1 MPSVVSMTDPTNR
14 FTDRVQNYVRYRP
27 GYPPAVVSWLTA
39 ECGLT
44 ADAVVADIGSG
55 TGLLAKLFLENGNR
69 VFGVEPNQAMR
80 EAGEEL
86 LRPFVRFVSV
96 AARAEMTTLPPASVD
111 FVTAGQ
117 AFHWFDYAVVA
128 QEFRRIV
135 RPGGWVVLIWNERL
149 VDATP
154 FLADY
159 ERLLLTYGTDY
170 AQVDHRRVRPDLLR
184 QLFGE
189 DMRRAQFENQQVF
202 DYAALEGRLLSSS
215 YAPLAGQPG
224 YAPMLTELRAL
235 FDAHQVD
242 GHVVFLYRTE
252 ATGFRL

>member
-1 MPSVVSMTDPTNR
+1 MTDPTNR
-14 FTDRVQNYVRYRP
+14 FTNRVENYVRYRP
-27 GYPPAVVSWLTA
+27 GYPPAVVTWLAA

-55 TGLLAKLFLENGNR
+55 TGLLARLFLENGNR
-69 VFGVEPNQAMR
+69 VLGVEPNQAMR

-86 LRPFVRFVSV
+86 LRPFARFESV
-96 AARAEMTTLPPASVD
+96 AARAEATTLPAASVD

-117 AFHWFDYAVVA
+117 AFHWFDYAAAA
-128 QEFRRIV
+128 QEFRRIL
-135 RPGGWVVLIWNERL
+135 RPGGWVVLVWNERL
-149 VDATP
+149 VDVTP
-154 FLADY
+154 FLAGY

-170 AQVDHRRVRPDLLR
+170 AQVDHRRVGPDLLR

-189 DMRRAQFENQQVF
+189 DSRRVQFENQQVF

-224 YAPMLTELRAL
+224 YAAMLSELRAL
-235 FDAHQVD
+235 FDDHQVD
-242 GHVVFLYRTE
+242 GHVVFWYRTE
-252 ATGFRL
+252 VTCFRL